1 MLRYKICLV
10 IIPLLVIG
18 LNAQDQSFPHQI
30 HIEDVELECNECHAD
45 VAESGSLE
53 LRLVPDG
60 EICAD
65 CHGELMSFAVRPVL
79 TEAFSH
85 KFHLSKAFECN
96 NCHGDINADDAD
108 GPSKIWSESDCQ
120 ACHVAN
126 PPSSHTLEW
135 SSIHGL
141 EVISITEKNCQTCH
155 GQKFCDTCHQLQQF
169 TPAVHSVDYIL
180 SHSFDAKSGM
190 LECSSCH
197 ELVADCY
204 SCHSENQ
211 IMPMNH
217 NFPEWVGFNIIA
229 GGLHSSAA
237 LEEPDLCQTCHI
249 PASDATCLKCH

>member
-1 MLRYKICLV
+1 MSRYKISLF

-18 LNAQDQSFPHQI
+18 LNAQSESFPHQL
-30 HIEDVELECNECHAD
+30 HIEDVELACDECHD
-45 VAESGSLE
+45 NVAESASLE
-53 LRLVPDG
+53 SRLIPDG

-65 CHGELMSFAVRPVL
+65 CHGESMPFTVRPVL

-85 KFHLSKAFECN
+85 KYHISKTFECS
-96 NCHGDINADDAD
+96 NCHGAITGDDAD

-120 ACHVAN
+120 ACHSTH

-135 SSIHGL
+135 SSVHGL
-141 EVISITEKNCQTCH
+141 EVISSTEKNCRTCH
-155 GQKFCDTCHQLQQF
+155 GQKFCDMCHQLQQF
-169 TPAVHSVDYIL
+169 TPVVHSVDYIL

-197 ELVADCY
+197 DIVADCY

-217 NFPEWVGFNIIA
+217 NFLDWVGFQFDA
-229 GGLHSSAA
+229 GGLHSTAA
-237 LEEPDLCQTCHI
+237 LEEPDLCHTCHI